1 MNTILILS
9 SILVLLCVLYY
20 IKLQKE
26 NFEEENTTTTNVVN
40 TIATTTSN
48 PIDSTT
54 PLENTNNN
62 TITPSP
68 LNNSNFD
75 VNAYFKNL
83 GITLPQTTNN
93 SNFDINAY
101 FKNLGITLPQTTNNS
116 NFDINAYL
124 KNLGIT
130 LPQTTNNANSNV
142 NNANS
147 NVNNANSNR
156 NDLKGKCVFK
166 PRGQDINTC
175 LDLCQNTDECTHTNC
190 YNHCMDCNDTD
201 CEWVKRKLVPSKTIL
216 YTEPDIES
224 VIFKWSAPYSK
235 YNLTNYSLVIQEKN
249 NTDTKMIYYPKTLK
263 SSINSY
269 KVSEL
274 QPSKTYEAYLISS
287 NIMGN
292 SEPSNTVHFK
302 PKSVT
307 IQKSETSPRQ
317 AFSINGYDD
326 NEYEKILDLLTKKK
340 ETENNRKVFKFNA
353 HIL

>member
-1 MNTILILS
+1 
-9 SILVLLCVLYY
+9 
-20 IKLQKE
+20 
-26 NFEEENTTTTNVVN
+26 
-40 TIATTTSN
+40 
-48 PIDSTT
+48 
-54 PLENTNNN
+54 
-62 TITPSP
+62 
-68 LNNSNFD
+68 
-75 VNAYFKNL
+75 
-83 GITLPQTTNN
+83 
-93 SNFDINAY
+93 
-101 FKNLGITLPQTTNNS
+101 
-116 NFDINAYL
+116 
-124 KNLGIT
+124 
-130 LPQTTNNANSNV
+130 
-142 NNANS
+142 
-147 NVNNANSNR
+147 
-156 NDLKGKCVFK
+156 
-166 PRGQDINTC
+166 
-175 LDLCQNTDECTHTNC
+175 
-190 YNHCMDCNDTD
+190 MDCNDTD

-216 YTEPDIES
+216 YTNPDIES

-302 PKSVT
+302 PKSLT

-317 AFSINGYDD
+317 AFSINAYDN
-326 NEYEKILDLLTKKK
+326 NEYEKILNLLTKKK

>member
-40 TIATTTSN
+40 TIATTTSK

-54 PLENTNNN
+54 PPENTNNN

-93 SNFDINAY
+93 
-101 FKNLGITLPQTTNNS
+101 
-116 NFDINAYL
+116 
-124 KNLGIT
+124 
-130 LPQTTNNANSNV
+130 ANSNV
-142 NNANS
+142 NNTNS

-216 YTEPDIES
+216 YANPDIES

-302 PKSVT
+302 PKSLT